1 MLMQCNAVAIRNF
14 FTYTLSDSFL
24 FPALLPCGAHVLLEK
39 GCQPDDTVALRAHR
53 IRIVAA
59 RNSVIKGA
67 MSVCGFSYSF

>member
-59 RNSVIKGA
+59 RNSVIKKA
-67 MSVCGFSYSF
+67 VSVISMAHA